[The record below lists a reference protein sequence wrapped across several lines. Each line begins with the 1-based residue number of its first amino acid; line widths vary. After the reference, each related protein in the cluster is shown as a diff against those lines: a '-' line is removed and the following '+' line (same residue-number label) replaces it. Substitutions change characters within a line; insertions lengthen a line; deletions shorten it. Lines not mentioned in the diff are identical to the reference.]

1 MWGHVRGG
9 VWRRREDG
17 CASDPLS
24 GQSAV
29 GEGVCWCHG
38 NYAITL
44 AEVWPVVF
52 KVVSLLE
59 RAFGG

>member
-1 MWGHVRGG
+1 M
-9 VWRRREDG
+9 WRRREDG
-17 CASDPLS
+17 CASDHLS